1 MAFCFLLLLAQ
12 YVPTDF
18 KAELFGGYANLRA
31 EKQAQHGW
39 TATYTDYSLFR
50 RWGLTA
56 EVSQETDTRA
66 YLFGGTFRSIR
77 RPRFALTG
85 RIVAGLTDWN
95 RLPQQ
100 TAFTFG
106 FAQSIDWKL
115 NEHWA
120 LRVQPGFRFLRLD
133 DPAGGRRTVLATP
146 LALGLVYKFGHR

>member
-1 MAFCFLLLLAQ
+1 MPFCLLFLLAQ
-12 YVPTDF
+12 SVPTDF

-31 EKQAQHGW
+31 EKTTRHGW
-39 TATYTDYSLFR
+39 TATYTDYSIFR

-66 YLFGGTFRSIR
+66 YLLGGTYRALS

-85 RIVAGLTDWN
+85 RIVAGLTDWD
-95 RLPQQ
+95 RAPAQ

-106 FAQSIDWKL
+106 FAQSIDWKF
-115 NEHWA
+115 NENWA

-133 DPAGGRRTVLATP
+133 DPGGGRRTVLATP
-146 LALGLVYKFGHR
+146 LAIGMVYKFGSR